1 MELRQR
7 KRIANRLPRYDIG
20 KLSSSQEITSI
31 GGASPTSYLKQK
43 YTSIPTQ
50 KIASPPTQEIG
61 DGNTD
66 VGSIMGY
73 AGTVQGALFSQQGK
87 FSDGASTKIKE
98 YGTAIGS
105 VIPGKYGKAVTQAAD
120 LSSEIVGNAHYKVS
134 DQQMMNEAG
143 TNESVVNGIGYT
155 RQNMLDTRGAYK
167 DVKSTGVNSTLSSTG
182 KGVALG
188 ATVGSIIPGLG
199 TVAGGIIGGAV
210 GLIGGIFGS
219 GAARRRQKRI
229 NSNAQVQADVNNQ
242 YQQAM
247 ADTIGLQN
255 RYYADNYDTTGT
267 VLFGA
272 NHGKDLKQRKRIRNK
287 TKV

>member
-7 KRIANRLPRYDIG
+7 KRIANGLPRYVIG
-20 KLSSSQEITSI
+20 KSS
-31 GGASPTSYLKQK
+31 A
-43 YTSIPTQ
+43 
-50 KIASPPTQEIG
+50 
-61 DGNTD
+61 
-66 VGSIMGY
+66 GSIISQ
-73 AGTVQGALFSQQGK
+73 AGTTQGELFSQQSK
-87 FSDGASTKIKE
+87 FGDGASTKIKS
-98 YGTAIGS
+98 YGTAIGGI
-105 VIPGKYGKAVTQAAD
+105 IPGPYGKAVTQAAD

-134 DQQMMNEAG
+134 DQQMMNETG
-143 TNESVVNGIGYT
+143 TNESVVNGVGYT
-155 RQNMLDTRGAYK
+155 RQNMLDTTGAYK
-167 DVKSTGVNSTLSSTG
+167 DVKSTGVNSTISSTG
-182 KGVALG
+182 KGAALG

-199 TVAGGIIGGAV
+199 TVAGGIVGGAI

-272 NHGKDLKQRKRIRNK
+272 NHGKDLKQRKRMRNK

>member
-20 KLSSSQEITSI
+20 KQSSSQGTTID
-31 GGASPTSYLKQK
+31 Q
-43 YTSIPTQ
+43 
-50 KIASPPTQEIG
+50 
-61 DGNTD
+61 
-66 VGSIMGY
+66 
-73 AGTVQGALFSQQGK
+73 AGTMLGDLFSQQSK
-87 FSDGASTKIKE
+87 FGDSASTKIKS
-98 YGTAIGS
+98 YGTAIGKL
-105 VIPGKYGKAVTQAAD
+105 IPGKYGKAVTQAAD
-120 LSSEIVGNAHYKVS
+120 LTSEIAGNAHYKIG
-134 DQQMMNEAG
+134 DQQMINEAG

-155 RQNMLDTRGAYK
+155 RQNMLDTRSAYK
-167 DVKSTGVNSTLSSTG
+167 DVKSTGVNSTIASTG
-182 KGVALG
+182 KGAALG

-199 TVAGGIIGGAV
+199 TVAGGIVGGVV
-210 GLIGGIFGS
+210 GLAGGIFGS

-247 ADTIGLQN
+247 ADTVGLQN
-255 RYYADNYDTTGT
+255 HYYADNYDTTGT

-272 NHGKDLKQRKRIRNK
+272 NHGKDLKQRKRIRSK

>member
-20 KLSSSQEITSI
+20 KISLSQ
-31 GGASPTSYLKQK
+31 
-43 YTSIPTQ
+43 
-50 KIASPPTQEIG
+50 
-61 DGNTD
+61 
-66 VGSIMGY
+66 
-73 AGTVQGALFSQQGK
+73 AGTTLGDLFSQQGK
-87 FSDGASTKIKE
+87 FDDSASTKIKS
-98 YGTAIGS
+98 YGTAIGQL
-105 VIPGKYGKAVTQAAD
+105 IPGKYGKAVTQAAD
-120 LSSEIVGNAHYKVS
+120 LTGEIVGNAHYKIG
-134 DQQMMNEAG
+134 DQQMINESG

-167 DVKSTGVNSTLSSTG
+167 DVKSTGVNSTIASTG
-182 KGVALG
+182 KGAALG

-199 TVAGGIIGGAV
+199 TVVGGIVGGVV
-210 GLIGGIFGS
+210 GLAGGIFGS

-247 ADTIGLQN
+247 ADTVGLQN
-255 RYYADNYDTTGT
+255 HYYADNYDTTGT

-272 NHGKDLKQRKRIRNK
+272 NHGKDLKQRKRVRNK